1 MTIDKARLPLMVR
14 ILIID
19 DQQHIRRGLI
29 MRLELEA
36 DLEIIGETG
45 DGRAALEMAERL
57 QPDLILLNLEIGEN
71 QGLVTAALLHEHLPD
86 CPIVML
92 SLEEDEE
99 TRKQVEQ
106 AGATAFVSKREMDH
120 VLMNTI
126 QTVTAHLSV

>member
-1 MTIDKARLPLMVR
+1 MDEARVPLMVR

-71 QGLVTAALLHEHLPD
+71 QGLVTAALLHERLPN
-86 CPIVML
+86 CPIIML

-99 TRKQVEQ
+99 TRQQVQ
-106 AGATAFVSKREMDH
+106 QVGATAFVSKREMDH

-126 QTVTAHLSV
+126 QTITAHLSI

>member
-1 MTIDKARLPLMVR
+1 MVR

-19 DQQHIRRGLI
+19 DQQHVRRGLI

-71 QGLVTAALLHEHLPD
+71 QGLVTAALLHERLPN

-99 TRKQVEQ
+99 TRKQVQ
-106 AGATAFVSKREMDH
+106 QVGATAFVSKREMDY

-126 QTVTAHLSV
+126 QTITAHLSI